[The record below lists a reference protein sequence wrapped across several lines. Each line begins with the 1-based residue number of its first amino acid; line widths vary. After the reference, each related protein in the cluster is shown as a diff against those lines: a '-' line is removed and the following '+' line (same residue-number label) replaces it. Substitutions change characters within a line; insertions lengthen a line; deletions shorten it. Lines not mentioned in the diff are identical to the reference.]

1 MVKNIDKNIFFMK
14 IIKSKSKILMREF
27 INKNQKVTGTSI
39 KSFS

>member
-14 IIKSKSKILMREF
+14 IIKSKSKILMREL
-27 INKNQKVTGTSI
+27 INKNQKVTGTSS